1 MHVHV
6 DEAGTD
12 DAVGYVDRL
21 RRSGKVRERVSRG
34 HARNAAVVNGDA
46 GLRELLQRRVDCT
59 AGKENHVLSQSLFLQ
74 SSYGAAGT
82 ASMYTRLTRK
92 LPGNK

>member
-12 DAVGYVDRL
+12 DAVGYVDGL
-21 RRSGKVRERVSRG
+21 RRSGKICKRVSG
-34 HARNAAVVNGDA
+34 SHARDAAVVNGDA

-59 AGKENHVLSQSLFLQ
+59 AGKENHVLSHRCF
-74 SSYGAAGT
+74 
-82 ASMYTRLTRK
+82 
-92 LPGNK
+92 